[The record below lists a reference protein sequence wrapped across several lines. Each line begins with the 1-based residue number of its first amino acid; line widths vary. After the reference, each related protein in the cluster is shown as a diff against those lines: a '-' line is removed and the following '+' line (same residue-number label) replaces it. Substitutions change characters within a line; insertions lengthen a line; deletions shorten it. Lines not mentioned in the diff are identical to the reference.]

1 MASSIAET
9 LKIKIEHDILMFK
22 LKPGERL
29 DESRLAER
37 FGSSRTPV
45 REALRQLAAE
55 GFVRIR
61 THRGA
66 VVSGLTMAEL
76 IDMFEMMAIYEGICA
91 GLAAKHA
98 TPDEIAHIAE
108 AHDACRARCDA
119 DDYDGYC
126 VANVRFHDAIY
137 RASHNGY
144 LIKQTVSIRNRL
156 GAYRRFQLKRN
167 NRLRDS
173 FREHQAVFDAIKT
186 GDADA
191 ADRSM
196 REHISSH
203 GSLIASLITRL
214 PPEYFADSHIGPA
227 SAPIARPASASHTY
241 PAAALAFE

>member
-9 LKIKIEHDILMFK
+9 LKLKIEHDILMFK

-76 IDMFEMMAIYEGICA
+76 IDMFEMMSIYEGICA
-91 GLAAKHA
+91 RLAAKHA
-98 TPDEIAHIAE
+98 TPDEMAHITD
-108 AHDACRARCDA
+108 AHDACRAHCEA
-119 DDYDGYC
+119 DDFDGYC

-156 GAYRRFQLKRN
+156 GAYRRFQLRRN
-167 NRLRDS
+167 NRLRES
-173 FREHQAVFDAIKT
+173 FREHQGVFDAIKA
-186 GDADA
+186 GEADT
-191 ADRSM
+191 ADRAM
-196 REHISSH
+196 REHITAH
-203 GSLIASLITRL
+203 GSLITSLITRL
-214 PPEYFADSHIGPA
+214 PPEYFAGSPTGDA
-227 SAPIARPASASHTY
+227 QNAAPRLAGNNY